1 MRLKTKNTPIIAGK
15 TKFIAQRDEA
25 AMVMPIK
32 LSESN
37 PKNKTATEPL
47 ANNSV
52 IAIVGIIDIVKKV
65 RALIVAEKINEISTS
80 KNCNNK

>member
-1 MRLKTKNTPIIAGK
+1 
-15 TKFIAQRDEA
+15 
-25 AMVMPIK
+25 MVMPIK

-37 PKNKTATEPL
+37 PKNNTATEPL

-65 RALIVAEKINEISTS
+65 RALIVAEEINEISTS